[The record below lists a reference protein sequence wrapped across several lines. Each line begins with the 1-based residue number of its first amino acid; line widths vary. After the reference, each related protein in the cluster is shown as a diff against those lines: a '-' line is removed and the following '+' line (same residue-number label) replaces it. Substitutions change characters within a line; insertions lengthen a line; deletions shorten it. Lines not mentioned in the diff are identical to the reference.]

1 MDEKKLI
8 EVYNF
13 FTEEGYDL
21 GGFDKFK
28 SDLLIDSP
36 QREEIYM
43 RFDGDGYDIGDFND
57 FFLSPSEDTV
67 SVSGTGGSE
76 ELIVQDPKTE
86 QFRNTQLGS
95 QPQTEKDTAIERIF
109 GKGEV
114 TDFFGDLYRSG
125 VQGINQGATVDDAI
139 SLFAQGKN
147 VSEEDLQEYIA
158 AVNQMESFGPSE
170 EMQDFSKIY
179 QEEGK
184 GVYGFLKGVANNPT
198 VLPQLFTSS
207 IAAMLNP
214 ASLTAGAIGAAGG
227 TAVAPGIGTIAG
239 GIAGVSGALETGLAY
254 TEFLKEELEKKG
266 LEFNEEGIRTIL
278 EDEDAMDSIQNR
290 SLGRGFS
297 IAAIDALTGGLAA
310 GVTRRAALKTGRAL
324 AGAAGAGVE
333 AAGGATGEVVAR
345 LAAGQEMD
353 VAEVGFEAVT
363 GTATAPLS
371 VAVGL
376 SKPARYKLN
385 GGEATLKQ
393 VQTLLNKG
401 TAQEIAATDIS
412 IENNS
417 ELKKL
422 AETKKQDVILERDL
436 RNVFPDIPDEGIKE
450 LLPLEK
456 RRRAL
461 IDNPT
466 KSAANE
472 LKKVDEKI
480 DEITNKY
487 TEDAVQKPS
496 TEEVDVSQPTQDSP
510 TVGEG
515 DTQGTAVTRETE
527 TVETEQTSEP
537 ADPTQVETQIK
548 ETQEITYTLP
558 EDPNDIA
565 NDFEII
571 DNRNE
576 KAGLEI
582 NEDGQG
588 KWYVRNKK
596 TDSILPTKS
605 KKEAELNIKPENIN
619 SWDYGEGMPVIQE
632 TLTETA
638 ESDVEG
644 TEITEEDFVELKTLS
659 DPNISQSQKNKAFNR
674 VITRLTKKGKTLT
687 RTAAALIKKV
697 KTLDVNDPVGVK
709 NVLDK
714 INKVFTDADTK
725 QKIDKAKDLQN
736 KISKQTKNLKDNSM
750 VMAAKEF
757 VLLDP
762 FLADNLDAFIEQA
775 EKINNGLG
783 KSTIGKD
790 KVKIKTP
797 FNVRQAQS
805 FVLKQQKAEQKLK
818 QQEQNQA
825 YELLTGLSSKDAT
838 LEDIRKALRPDPN
851 TTPAQQERAQ
861 KKIEKNK
868 AKIEKGIQKAFNNF
882 KRAALG
888 RIKKPISELT
898 ASQKNIIRDFINIDI
913 DKLETTD
920 QKLETID
927 SLVNF
932 AVNESTGG
940 MQSIVAKYNGI
951 VEAQRLKQ
959 EGISAKPFKFIG
971 SKFLG
976 NMWLKWL
983 ATTPNVF
990 DLIFKSQSKAR
1001 NVMRAM
1007 GFTQLTNQAAIANRL
1022 TNEKI
1027 TEYVNKYKNKKA
1039 NGEDYFNEQNGIN
1052 RGLIAFMR
1060 RTVDGTPQEQKAEF
1074 ERRKQLVEET
1084 IKELNNSTNKEFNNQ
1099 GKLYEIAYKKLLL
1112 NSETIEAIESKAD
1125 ALNLEGV
1132 ETVTETWR
1140 LLRPDLQETG
1150 LNVYNIS
1157 LGEDI
1162 NYTPDNLTVI
1172 EETKQEE
1179 LDFNKPFFD
1188 PSNTEYVYSKETGRL
1203 IPSTRP
1209 TSLKGKDK
1217 TRIVNLNFD
1226 TFYNRTLRDA
1236 YMDINVAPTIQQING
1251 FRNSK
1256 FFNDIF
1262 PDQRTRQ
1269 IANDAINE
1277 YVASKRGKLNVK
1289 GEEVTATNRLNKIA
1303 SIGVARALAGVTQPI
1318 KQLSPFMTTITN
1330 AGVANTLAGVR
1341 LLSDPNVRESL
1352 NKLGAGINL
1361 RGIESTASIQENSSL
1376 INKLSQS
1383 KGFNLGAV
1391 GKLSDF
1397 ALRKLL
1403 VNPDVFT
1410 ARASFLG
1417 YYLQSLENQ
1426 GVDINSLDWKNHDW
1440 NNEAVNFAQ
1449 NQVDRQQNVSD
1460 PDLQGQLFRSK
1471 DFLTQFG
1478 RKVLFPF
1485 ANFLINQ
1492 KTRMYADITTLRN
1505 NPLPEER
1512 RAAFKSLAGLGLESA
1527 YFNFLSYIIAQGIVA
1542 MSYEFMD
1549 EEQSEEDKEQ
1559 TDKFYTDLYMG
1570 NFVADIIDP
1579 IPDAEKIT
1587 KKIINSFLE
1596 SVSKSDDPTKFFVRE
1611 KEGLL
1616 DQLGALGI
1624 GGKALM
1630 DTYELLLPG
1639 LTGEKITEYRGK
1651 KSVKKLTKKEQDI
1664 YFNSG
1669 LTYLAYTAGLLP
1681 AETGRLIRSNIRILN
1696 KSPQTINKTLLKKV
1710 NPELYDQLYG
1720 PGSASYRLRELKK
1733 SLKK

>member
-43 RFDGDGYDIGDFND
+43 RFDGDGYDIGEFND

-95 QPQTEKDTAIERIF
+95 QPQTEKDTAIERMF

-401 TAQEIAATDIS
+401 TAQEIAATEIS

-422 AETKKQDVILERDL
+422 AETKKQDVRLEGHL

-527 TVETEQTSEP
+527 TVETEQTTEP
-537 ADPTQVETQIK
+537 ADPTQVETQIE
-548 ETQEITYTLP
+548 ET
-558 EDPNDIA
+558 
-565 NDFEII
+565 
-571 DNRNE
+571 
-576 KAGLEI
+576 
-582 NEDGQG
+582 
-588 KWYVRNKK
+588 
-596 TDSILPTKS
+596 
-605 KKEAELNIKPENIN
+605 
-619 SWDYGEGMPVIQE
+619 E
-632 TLTETA
+632 TLETVDTPE
-638 ESDVEG
+638 ESTV
-644 TEITEEDFVELKTLS
+644 TEEDFVELKTLS

-775 EKINNGLG
+775 EKINKGLG

-882 KRAALG
+882 KKAALG

-959 EGISAKPFKFIG
+959 EGISARPFKFIG

-1039 NGEDYFNEQNGIN
+1039 NGEDYFTEQNGIN

-1376 INKLSQS
+1376 INKLSKS

-1440 NNEAVNFAQ
+1440 NNKAVNFAQ

-1681 AETGRLIRSNIRILN
+1681 AETGRFIRSNIRILN

>member
-95 QPQTEKDTAIERIF
+95 QPQTEKDTAIERMF
-109 GKGEV
+109 GKNEV

-422 AETKKQDVILERDL
+422 AETKKQDVVLERDL

-527 TVETEQTSEP
+527 TVETEQTTEP
-537 ADPTQVETQIK
+537 ADPTQVETQIE
-548 ETQEITYTLP
+548 ET
-558 EDPNDIA
+558 
-565 NDFEII
+565 
-571 DNRNE
+571 
-576 KAGLEI
+576 
-582 NEDGQG
+582 
-588 KWYVRNKK
+588 
-596 TDSILPTKS
+596 
-605 KKEAELNIKPENIN
+605 
-619 SWDYGEGMPVIQE
+619 E
-632 TLTETA
+632 TLETVDTPE
-638 ESDVEG
+638 ESTV
-644 TEITEEDFVELKTLS
+644 TEEDFVELKTLS

-775 EKINNGLG
+775 EKINKGLG

-882 KRAALG
+882 KKAALG
-888 RIKKPISELT
+888 RIKKPISQLT
-898 ASQKNIIRDFINIDI
+898 PSQKNIIRDFINIDI

-1084 IKELNNSTNKEFNNQ
+1084 IKELNNTTNKEFNNQ

-1376 INKLSQS
+1376 INKLSKS

-1527 YFNFLSYIIAQGIVA
+1527 YFNFLSYMIAQGIVA

-1559 TDKFYTDLYMG
+1559 TDKFYRDLYMG
-1570 NFVADIIDP
+1570 NVVADIIDP

-1681 AETGRLIRSNIRILN
+1681 AETGRFIRSNIRILN

>member
-95 QPQTEKDTAIERIF
+95 QPQTEKDTAIERMF
-109 GKGEV
+109 GKNEV

-401 TAQEIAATDIS
+401 TAQEIAATKIS

-422 AETKKQDVILERDL
+422 AETKKQDVVLERDL

-527 TVETEQTSEP
+527 TVETEQTTEP
-537 ADPTQVETQIK
+537 ADPTQVETQIE
-548 ETQEITYTLP
+548 ET
-558 EDPNDIA
+558 
-565 NDFEII
+565 
-571 DNRNE
+571 
-576 KAGLEI
+576 
-582 NEDGQG
+582 
-588 KWYVRNKK
+588 
-596 TDSILPTKS
+596 
-605 KKEAELNIKPENIN
+605 
-619 SWDYGEGMPVIQE
+619 E
-632 TLTETA
+632 TLETVDTPE
-638 ESDVEG
+638 ESTV
-644 TEITEEDFVELKTLS
+644 TEEDFVELKTLS

-775 EKINNGLG
+775 EKINKGLG

-882 KRAALG
+882 KKAALG
-888 RIKKPISELT
+888 RIKKPISQLT
-898 ASQKNIIRDFINIDI
+898 PSQKNIIRDFINIDI

-1084 IKELNNSTNKEFNNQ
+1084 IKELNNTTNKEFNNQ

-1376 INKLSQS
+1376 INKLSKS

-1527 YFNFLSYIIAQGIVA
+1527 YFNFLSYFIAQGIVA

-1559 TDKFYTDLYMG
+1559 TDKFYRDLYMG
-1570 NFVADIIDP
+1570 NVVADIIDP

-1681 AETGRLIRSNIRILN
+1681 AETGRFIRSNIRILN

>member
-95 QPQTEKDTAIERIF
+95 QPQTEKDTAIERMF
-109 GKGEV
+109 GKNEV

-422 AETKKQDVILERDL
+422 AETKKQDVVLERDL

-527 TVETEQTSEP
+527 TVETEQTTEP
-537 ADPTQVETQIK
+537 ADPTQVETQIE
-548 ETQEITYTLP
+548 ET
-558 EDPNDIA
+558 
-565 NDFEII
+565 
-571 DNRNE
+571 
-576 KAGLEI
+576 
-582 NEDGQG
+582 
-588 KWYVRNKK
+588 
-596 TDSILPTKS
+596 
-605 KKEAELNIKPENIN
+605 
-619 SWDYGEGMPVIQE
+619 E
-632 TLTETA
+632 TLETVDTPE
-638 ESDVEG
+638 ESTV
-644 TEITEEDFVELKTLS
+644 TEEDFVELKTLS

-775 EKINNGLG
+775 EKINKGLG

-882 KRAALG
+882 KKAALG
-888 RIKKPISELT
+888 RIKKPISQLT
-898 ASQKNIIRDFINIDI
+898 PSQKNIIRDFINIDI

-1084 IKELNNSTNKEFNNQ
+1084 IKELNNTTNKEFNNQ

-1376 INKLSQS
+1376 INKLSKS

-1485 ANFLINQ
+1485 ANFLTNQ

-1527 YFNFLSYIIAQGIVA
+1527 YFNFLSYFIAQGIVA

-1559 TDKFYTDLYMG
+1559 TDKFYRDLYMG
-1570 NFVADIIDP
+1570 NVVADIIDP

-1681 AETGRLIRSNIRILN
+1681 AETGRFIRSNIRILN